1 MTHLRK
7 IMLEELERRNYAQ
20 TTIDCYIRTVEHFSR
35 YFHRSPEQLGPQHIR
50 EYQAALFKKWKLA
63 PNTVNQRL
71 AALRFFYI
79 QTLKRAWSVAETPY
93 PKKVLKLP
101 IILSQEEV
109 ARLINAALTP
119 FHRMV
124 LMTLYATGVRRAEL
138 ARLKISDIDSQRML
152 IHIQGGK
159 GRQDRDVMLSPKLL
173 GALREYWRGLKRK
186 PSQWLFPGGLSHTA
200 DRPITPKAVYHAC
213 RNAARRAGLQE
224 KNIHPHTLR
233 HCFATHLLEAGADL
247 PTIQLLLG
255 HHDLEETTIYLHL
268 SKRHLSATASPLDS
282 LTLSA
287 DKQKR
292 EPPPSADIVIS
303 VPTADIPSSLTTR
316 VAIVIAQN
324 ARAIPATAGWRHVSA
339 SCCPPPTCMSFSL
352 CRGNWPHLPYK
363 TRSSSTTCCSAPAP
377 QPCSKL
383 LAIPDILELRLAS
396 SACCTPGI
404 RGSNIIP
411 MSIAWSHPVDSRW
424 ITPNGSTP
432 ATLSFFPSK
441 C

>member
-7 IMLEELERRNYAQ
+7 IMLEELHRRNYAQ
-20 TTIDCYIRTVEHFSR
+20 TTIDCYVRTVEHFTR
-35 YFHRSPEQLGPQHIR
+35 YFHCSPDQLGPQHIR

-119 FHRMV
+119 FHRIV

-138 ARLKISDIDSQRML
+138 ARLKISDIDSQRMV

-159 GRQDRDVMLSPKLL
+159 GCQDRDVMLSPKLL
-173 GALREYWRGLKRK
+173 DALREYWRGLKRK
-186 PSQWLFPGGLSHTA
+186 PSEWLFPGGCRHTA

-213 RNAARRAGLQE
+213 RNAARRAGLQD

-247 PTIQLLLG
+247 RTIQLLLG

-282 LTLSA
+282 LILSA
-287 DKQKR
+287 NKQKR
-292 EPPPSADIVIS
+292 KPSLK
-303 VPTADIPSSLTTR
+303 P
-316 VAIVIAQN
+316 
-324 ARAIPATAGWRHVSA
+324 
-339 SCCPPPTCMSFSL
+339 
-352 CRGNWPHLPYK
+352 
-363 TRSSSTTCCSAPAP
+363 
-377 QPCSKL
+377 
-383 LAIPDILELRLAS
+383 
-396 SACCTPGI
+396 
-404 RGSNIIP
+404 
-411 MSIAWSHPVDSRW
+411 
-424 ITPNGSTP
+424 
-432 ATLSFFPSK
+432 
-441 C
+441 